1 VIDGVKKGTGN
12 YLEIGGRAVVR
23 SSLASLVPEFRAGE
37 ALEVQSSCYRDVC
50 RFSWGKAFLV
60 DTPDS
65 VVSVPA
71 NLKKIT
77 RRAPENN
84 DSSPFFDE
92 E

>member
-1 VIDGVKKGTGN
+1 MALRKVQ
-12 YLEIGGRAVVR
+12 EIISRSGGRAVVC

-60 DTPDS
+60 DAPDS
-65 VVSVPA
+65 VVSVPTY
-71 NLKKIT
+71 LKKIT
-77 RRAPENN
+77 RRALESNG
-84 DSSPFFDE
+84 SSPFFDE